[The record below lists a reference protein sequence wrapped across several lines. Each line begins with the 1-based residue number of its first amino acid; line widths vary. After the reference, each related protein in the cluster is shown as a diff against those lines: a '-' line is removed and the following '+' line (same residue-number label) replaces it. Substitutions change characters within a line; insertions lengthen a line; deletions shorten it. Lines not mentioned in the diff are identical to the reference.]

1 MSDKKGERSDTC
13 TWTMV
18 WTAEEARSLE
28 LSLLAGMASSLGA
41 VFAVL
46 KSPTEATLAC
56 LLGVAIGVMAC
67 LSFVEL
73 LVRNGMENGFVTIAS
88 VTTSGAATYLLL
100 APLVPDIRWMDE
112 KEKHV
117 EGDRVTDPTPEER
130 ALLRKSASTD
140 LMGRRVLVA
149 NGRDKNARHS
159 AEHLVR
165 LGVLMAITMT
175 LHNLPEGLA
184 VAYSSFTKIG
194 PTVAFAIAMHNIP
207 EGIIVA
213 APVFAATGS
222 RWKAVALATA
232 SGLSEP
238 LGALA
243 SLLLIG
249 SNITPRFLQH
259 MMGFVGGVML
269 AVCGAE
275 LWPEGKRCRQDAY
288 LFFGIF
294 AGVVLMLT
302 TLLYN
307 T

>member
-1 MSDKKGERSDTC
+1 
-13 TWTMV
+13 MV
-18 WTAEEARSLE
+18 WTADEARSLE
-28 LSLLAGMASSLGA
+28 LSLLAGMASSLGG

-73 LVRNGMENGFVTIAS
+73 LVKNGMENGFVTIAS
-88 VTTSGAATYLLL
+88 VTTSGAVTYLLL
-100 APLVPDIRWMDE
+100 APLVPDIRWTEE
-112 KEKHV
+112 KEKQV
-117 EGDRVTDPTPEER
+117 EGGRKNDSTPEQQ

-140 LMGRRVLVA
+140 LMGRKILLVNGKDK
-149 NGRDKNARHS
+149 NGRHTP
-159 AEHLVR
+159 EHLVR
-165 LGVLMAITMT
+165 LGVLMAVTMT

-222 RWKAVALATA
+222 RWKALALATA

-238 LGALA
+238 LAALA

-249 SNITPRFLQH
+249 SNITSRVLQH

-275 LWPEGKRCRQDAY
+275 LWPEGKRCHQDGY

-294 AGVVLMLT
+294 VGAVLMLT
-302 TLLYN
+302 TLMYN